1 VTGRRAVRTAAVA
14 VLLVTGML
22 VGSGAVGRAPTA
34 GADTDPTT
42 LLGQGGSFLEPVMS
56 KLLNDDAANLNPLFG
71 SYLLTD
77 DVSSISAFAGSGPGQ
92 FAADFAVSQQ
102 PLTAAQ
108 STQAT
113 TDGRTFAYIPF
124 AATPVAITTLVP
136 TYTWANSDSP
146 SITPAG
152 FCQGI
157 PLTVADLGELYGYD
171 KSDPLQDWGDTRIT
185 CPSGGGP
192 GGSSSEL
199 NLPPV
204 AYANLDP
211 SVANEA
217 LMTLLDS
224 DQTAKGYF
232 DDALNGG
239 IPGALTT
246 SDAPS
251 ELWPFAGNTI
261 PGGDQPLIGKLLDIN
276 TETNG
281 PSTTAT
287 QWVLGATTPLSSV
300 WTQAPLGVAWDLPT
314 AAIQNLQGSFVSPTL
329 AAAEAAQSD
338 ATLASTSDP
347 TTNNLVT
354 FNASKTDAAAY
365 NSDLME
371 ESYLVVPTTGLTAAK
386 ATALAQVVR
395 FVLGAQGAKD
405 IESFGSAPATP
416 AMQAAGLKV
425 ATELNAEAT
434 GTSATAN
441 TASTAGGTTTTTVGS
456 TASAGTSGTSGTS
469 GSTGSTGSTG
479 SSGSSSGGLA
489 FTGTAHLGTWVFLG
503 AALVVAGSIVRR
515 RLKRRE
521 ARP

>member
-1 VTGRRAVRTAAVA
+1 
-14 VLLVTGML
+14 
-22 VGSGAVGRAPTA
+22 
-34 GADTDPTT
+34 
-42 LLGQGGSFLEPVMS
+42 MS

-77 DVSSISAFAGSGPGQ
+77 DVSSISAFVGSGPGQ
-92 FAADFAVSQQ
+92 FAADFAVTQS

-113 TDGRTFAYIPF
+113 TNGRTFAYIPF

-146 SITPAG
+146 SITPSG

-171 KSDPLQDWGDTRIT
+171 AANPLQDWGDSRIT

-199 NLPPV
+199 HLPPV

-211 SVANEA
+211 SIANEA

-224 DQTAKGYF
+224 DPTAKGYF
-232 DDALNGG
+232 DAALNGG
-239 IPGALTT
+239 LPGALTT
-246 SDAPS
+246 SDTPS

-314 AAIQNLQGSFVSPTL
+314 RGHPERPGQLRVP
-329 AAAEAAQSD
+329 
-338 ATLASTSDP
+338 DP
-347 TTNNLVT
+347 RRRPGGP
-354 FNASKTDAAAY
+354 DRRH
-365 NSDLME
+365 
-371 ESYLVVPTTGLTAAK
+371 TG
-386 ATALAQVVR
+386 
-395 FVLGAQGAKD
+395 F
-405 IESFGSAPATP
+405 
-416 AMQAAGLKV
+416 
-425 ATELNAEAT
+425 
-434 GTSATAN
+434 
-441 TASTAGGTTTTTVGS
+441 
-456 TASAGTSGTSGTS
+456 
-469 GSTGSTGSTG
+469 
-479 SSGSSSGGLA
+479 
-489 FTGTAHLGTWVFLG
+489 HLGSDHQQPGDLQ
-503 AALVVAGSIVRR
+503 RQR
-515 RLKRRE
+515 Q
-521 ARP
+521 

>member
-1 VTGRRAVRTAAVA
+1 
-14 VLLVTGML
+14 
-22 VGSGAVGRAPTA
+22 
-34 GADTDPTT
+34 
-42 LLGQGGSFLEPVMS
+42 MS
-56 KLLNDDAANLNPLFG
+56 KLLNDDAANLDPLFG
-71 SYLLTD
+71 AYMLTD

-92 FAADFAVSQQ
+92 FAADFAVTQR
-102 PLTAAQ
+102 PLTAAE

-113 TDGRTFAYIPF
+113 TDGRTYAYIPF
-124 AATPVAITTLVP
+124 AATPVAIATLVP
-136 TYTWANSDSP
+136 TYTWANSDSTT
-146 SITPAG
+146 ITPAG

-157 PLTVADLGELYGYD
+157 PLTVAELGELYGYD
-171 KSDPLQDWGDTRIT
+171 AADPLQDWGDTRIT

-199 NLPPV
+199 HLPPV

-211 SVANEA
+211 SISNEA

-224 DQTAKGYF
+224 DPTAKGYF
-232 DDALNGG
+232 DAALNGG

-246 SDAPS
+246 DDTPS

-276 TETNG
+276 AETNG

-287 QWVLGATTPLSSV
+287 QWVLGATAPLSSV

-314 AAIQNLQGSFVSPTL
+314 AAIQNAQGSFVAPTL
-329 AAAEAAQSD
+329 AAAQAAQAD
-338 ATLASTSDP
+338 ASLASTSDP

-354 FNASKTDAAAY
+354 FNASASDAAAY

-395 FVLGAQGAKD
+395 FILGTQGQKD

-434 GTSATAN
+434 GTSPTAAIGGATSGA
-441 TASTAGGTTTTTVGS
+441 TTTTTAGS
-456 TASAGTSGTSGTS
+456 ATSTGAAGGTATSS
-469 GSTGSTGSTG
+469 GSSGSDG
-479 SSGSSSGGLA
+479 SSGSSGSGLA
-489 FTGTAHLGTWVFLG
+489 FTGTAHLGAWVLLG
-503 AALVVAGSIVRR
+503 SAMIAAGTILRR
-515 RLKRRE
+515 RLRRRE
-521 ARP
+521 ARS

>member
-1 VTGRRAVRTAAVA
+1 M
-14 VLLVTGML
+14 VLLITAMV
-22 VGSGAVGRAPTA
+22 VGPGTVGRAPTA

-77 DVSSISAFAGSGPGQ
+77 DVSSISAFVGSGPGQ
-92 FAADFAVSQQ
+92 FAADFAVTQS
-102 PLTAAQ
+102 PLTVAQ

-113 TDGRTFAYIPF
+113 TNGRTFAYIPF

-146 SITPAG
+146 SITPSG

-171 KSDPLQDWGDTRIT
+171 AANPLQDWGDSRIT

-199 NLPPV
+199 HLPPV

-211 SVANEA
+211 SIANEA

-224 DQTAKGYF
+224 DPTAKGYW
-232 DDALNGG
+232 DAALNGG
-239 IPGALTT
+239 LPGALTT
-246 SDAPS
+246 SDTPS

-300 WTQAPLGVAWDLPT
+300 WTQAPLGVAWDLPS
-314 AAIQNLQGSFVSPTL
+314 AAIQNAQGSFVSPTL
-329 AAAEAAQSD
+329 AAAQAAQTD

-354 FNASKTDAAAY
+354 FNASASDTAAY

-371 ESYLVVPTTGLTAAK
+371 ESYLVVPTSGLNAAK

-395 FVLGAQGAKD
+395 FVLGSQGQKD

-434 GTSATAN
+434 GTSASTAN
-441 TASTAGGTTTTTVGS
+441 TAGGTTTTTAGS
-456 TASAGTSGTSGTS
+456 TTSAGTSGAAVT
-469 GSTGSTGSTG
+469 STGSTGSNGSDG

-489 FTGTAHLGTWVFLG
+489 FTGTAHLGTWVCLG
-503 AALVVAGSIVRR
+503 MAMVVAGSIIRR

>member
-1 VTGRRAVRTAAVA
+1 MVVLAA
-14 VLLVTGML
+14 GML
-22 VGSGAVGRAPTA
+22 LGTTTGWHAAAPA

-56 KLLNDDAANLNPLFG
+56 KLLNDDAANLSPLFG

-77 DVSSISAFAGSGPGQ
+77 DVSSIGAFAGSGQGQ
-92 FAADFAVSQQ
+92 FAADFAVTQR
-102 PLTAAQ
+102 PLTTAE

-113 TDGRTFAYIPF
+113 SDGRTYAYIPF

-136 TYTWANSDSP
+136 TYTWANSDST

-157 PLTVADLGELYGYD
+157 PLTVAELGELYGYD
-171 KSDPLQDWGDTRIT
+171 AADPLQDWGDSRIT

-211 SVANEA
+211 SIANNA

-224 DQTAKGYF
+224 DPTAKGFF
-232 DDALNGG
+232 DAALNGG
-239 IPGALTT
+239 LPGALTT
-246 SDAPS
+246 SDTPS
-251 ELWPFAGNTI
+251 ELWPFAGDTV

-276 TETNG
+276 SETNG

-287 QWVLGATTPLSSV
+287 QWVLGATAPLSSV

-314 AAIQNLQGSFVSPTL
+314 AAIQNAQGSFVSPTL
-329 AAAEAAQSD
+329 AAAQAAQAD
-338 ATLASTSDP
+338 ATLAATSDP

-354 FNASKTDAAAY
+354 FNASGSDAAAY

-371 ESYLVVPTTGLTAAK
+371 ESYLVVPTTGLTPAK
-386 ATALAQVVR
+386 AAALAQVVR
-395 FVLGAQGAKD
+395 FVLGTQGQKD
-405 IESFGSAPATP
+405 IESFGSAPATS
-416 AMQAAGLKV
+416 AMQTAGLKV

-434 GTSATAN
+434 GSSAASQAN
-441 TASTAGGTTTTTVGS
+441 TSSGSTTTTTTAGS
-456 TASAGTSGTSGTS
+456 ATTAGAAGS
-469 GSTGSTGSTG
+469 STG
-479 SSGSSSGGLA
+479 SSGSSSGSDGGSGTSGSGLA
-489 FTGTAHLGTWVFLG
+489 FTGTAHLGAWVLAG
-503 AALVVAGSIVRR
+503 AAMVLMGTVFRR

-521 ARP
+521 AR

>member
-1 VTGRRAVRTAAVA
+1 
-14 VLLVTGML
+14 M
-22 VGSGAVGRAPTA
+22 
-34 GADTDPTT
+34 
-42 LLGQGGSFLEPVMS
+42 
-56 KLLNDDAANLNPLFG
+56 
-71 SYLLTD
+71 
-77 DVSSISAFAGSGPGQ
+77 
-92 FAADFAVSQQ
+92 
-102 PLTAAQ
+102 
-108 STQAT
+108 
-113 TDGRTFAYIPF
+113 
-124 AATPVAITTLVP
+124 
-136 TYTWANSDSP
+136 
-146 SITPAG
+146 
-152 FCQGI
+152 
-157 PLTVADLGELYGYD
+157 ADLGELYGYD
-171 KSDPLQDWGDTRIT
+171 AANPLQDWGDSRIT

-199 NLPPV
+199 HLPPV

-211 SVANEA
+211 SIANEA

-224 DQTAKGYF
+224 DPTAKGYF
-232 DDALNGG
+232 DAALNGG
-239 IPGALTT
+239 LPGALTT
-246 SDAPS
+246 SDTPS

-300 WTQAPLGVAWDLPT
+300 WTQAPLGVAWDLPS
-314 AAIQNLQGSFVSPTL
+314 AAIQNAQGSFVSPTL
-329 AAAEAAQSD
+329 AAAAAAQTD

-354 FNASKTDAAAY
+354 FNASTSDAAAY

-371 ESYLVVPTTGLTAAK
+371 ESYLVVPTSGLNAAK

-395 FVLGAQGAKD
+395 FVLGAQGQKD
-405 IESFGSAPATP
+405 IEAFGSAPATP

-434 GTSATAN
+434 GTSATAAN
-441 TASTAGGTTTTTVGS
+441 TAGGTTTTTAGS
-456 TASAGTSGTSGTS
+456 TTSAGTSGAAGTS
-469 GSTGSTGSTG
+469 TGSTGSTGSDG

-503 AALVVAGSIVRR
+503 VAMVVAGSIIRR

>member
-1 VTGRRAVRTAAVA
+1 M
-14 VLLVTGML
+14 VLLAAGVL
-22 VGSGAVGRAPTA
+22 VGTVIGVGAAPA

-71 SYLLTD
+71 AYLLTD
-77 DVSSISAFAGSGPGQ
+77 DVSSVSAFAGSGQGQ
-92 FAADFAVSQQ
+92 FAADFAVTQR
-102 PLTAAQ
+102 PLTAAE

-113 TDGRTFAYIPF
+113 ADGRTYAYIPF
-124 AATPVAITTLVP
+124 AATPVAIATLVP
-136 TYTWANSDSP
+136 TYTWANSNSTT
-146 SITPAG
+146 ITPAG

-157 PLTVADLGELYGYD
+157 PLTVAALGELYGYD
-171 KSDPLQDWGDTRIT
+171 AANPLQDWGDNTRIT

-199 NLPPV
+199 HLPPV

-211 SVANEA
+211 SISNDA

-224 DQTAKGYF
+224 DPTAKGYF
-232 DDALNGG
+232 DAALNGG

-246 SDAPS
+246 SDTPS

-276 TETNG
+276 SETNG
-281 PSTTAT
+281 PSTTANL
-287 QWVLGATTPLSSV
+287 WVLGATAPLSSV

-314 AAIQNLQGSFVSPTL
+314 AAIQNAQGSFVSPTL
-329 AAAEAAQSD
+329 AAAQAAQSD
-338 ATLASTSDP
+338 ASLASTSDP

-354 FNASKTDAAAY
+354 FNASTSDAAAY

-371 ESYLVVPTTGLTAAK
+371 ESYLVVPTTGLTAPK
-386 ATALAQVVR
+386 AAALAQVVR
-395 FVLGAQGAKD
+395 FILGTQGQKD
-405 IESFGSAPATP
+405 IASFGSAPATP

-434 GTSATAN
+434 GTSATAAIGS
-441 TASTAGGTTTTTVGS
+441 TTTGATTTTTAGSAASTGATGGTTT
-456 TASAGTSGTSGTS
+456 
-469 GSTGSTGSTG
+469 
-479 SSGSSSGGLA
+479 SSGSGGSNGSGGSSDSSGSGLA
-489 FTGTAHLGTWVFLG
+489 FTGSAHVGAWVLLG
-503 AALVVAGSIVRR
+503 AAMIAAGSILRR

-521 ARP
+521 ARS